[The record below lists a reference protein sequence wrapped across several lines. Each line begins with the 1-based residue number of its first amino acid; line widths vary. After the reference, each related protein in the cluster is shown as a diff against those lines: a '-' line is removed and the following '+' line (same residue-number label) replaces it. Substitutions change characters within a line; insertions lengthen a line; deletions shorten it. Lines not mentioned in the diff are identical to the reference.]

1 MRPLCLSIEG
11 LRSFRA
17 PVEID
22 FRDRDHVAVIGDT
35 GAGKSS
41 ILEAMTY
48 ALYGG
53 TTFSRRSNP
62 ELMNDTSQRT
72 RVVLRFRVSGEEW
85 EVARALRRTQQGKV
99 QPAGV
104 QLRRTSPEGEMVEQ
118 VRHVDERVK
127 ELLGLDRDAFLRTVV
142 LPQGRFARLLVEDK
156 PGERS
161 EILRQVW
168 PMDGIDA
175 VRTAAEAALER
186 VEAVHRRVDDA
197 ASQYPEDPGA
207 RRDELVRLREEAERR
222 AREAGALEEEAKSGR
237 NKLKEAERRMRA
249 ASEVAANLSVDRIDR
264 ASEPVGRLEAVAA
277 EIAEE
282 DRRLEER
289 QAEARKVLDGLGPD
303 EEQRRREVATA
314 LDGLKRLGGLA
325 EQAMDCAKDWRSK
338 KAAAEDGR
346 RKVSATQED
355 EARASEA
362 ATRHERERAPLAG
375 AVETARR
382 RCEETRRRHQEG
394 ASRQRDLDRAR
405 KQLAEAQRQ
414 RTILAG
420 EFERA
425 AKNDEA
431 AQAASARAEALLTD
445 ARRADSAASVAGN
458 LEAGDDCPV
467 CARELP
473 SGWSAPEA
481 ADLDEA
487 KQSAKRAR
495 ADARE
500 ASNAAS
506 TARARLGDADEQIAK
521 AKSEQETA
529 DKSFQNA
536 LAELAA
542 VGGVAGLGDSTAV
555 ADAAPRFSAGLAAD
569 AAFGEAPAA
578 ATPDATPETG
588 VVRRRTAVSGDAT
601 AVGAPDATAAPTD
614 ESPNATRPA
623 ELPGLDALIGPFDDV
638 QEKAAEALR
647 LHDKKQAKL
656 ADAAHQR
663 ATAAAETRA
672 KAEGAQQLADAA
684 RKHGESALKA
694 LVNTV
699 AAIAEPFR
707 PALKLPA
714 DVTELEGVDTAPATD
729 CIKAAEAQAQ
739 TLAAREKQRRELQ
752 EALDQASK
760 EREALALRRK
770 HEVEAPLHEVGAAL
784 SRERDA
790 LLGSASALDANDDP
804 IPGPVPSG
812 PPVAVRAWSAELRGA
827 TIAMLGGA
835 DREAKAASAAAGAAR
850 TSLIELGLRL
860 AEATTR
866 TAEPLE
872 VQPAQGGDLE
882 TPKHVAAQLDQAPQD
897 APPERDQAPRGIAPE
912 LAPEMAA
919 ARAPAPARDPDA
931 VVAAAAQAA
940 EDARHLGRDAV
951 RRASEFAA
959 IHDDV
964 ATLRALATESRDLK
978 IALSDLR
985 RALLSG
991 GFPKWLTLRRS
1002 RTLLLHASQALAD
1015 ITRGRYAFED
1025 PGDREEWRIV
1035 DKESGEPRS
1044 PSSLSGGEQFVAS
1057 LALAVGMVEAIART
1071 GDRLDALFLDE
1082 GFGALDRNNLDAAV
1096 EALSAVAAR
1105 GRMVGVISHVRAVA
1119 EQIDH
1124 VLEVA
1129 RSSTG
1134 SEARWLTRE
1143 ERGHVSHADAGQ
1155 AASEAMG
1162 ALLD

>member
-1 MRPLCLSIEG
+1 M
-11 LRSFRA
+11 
-17 PVEID
+17 
-22 FRDRDHVAVIGDT
+22 AVIGDT

-142 LPQGRFARLLVEDK
+142 LPQGRFARLLVEDTAS
-156 PGERS
+156 ERS
-161 EILRQVW
+161 KILRQVW

-222 AREAGALEEEAKSGR
+222 AREAGALEKEAKSGW

-249 ASEVAANLSVDRIDR
+249 ASEVVANLSVDRIDR
-264 ASEPVGRLEAVAA
+264 ASEPIGRLEAVAA
-277 EIAEE
+277 EIAEA

-314 LDGLKRLGGLA
+314 LGELNRLGGLV

-346 RKVSATQED
+346 RRVSSAREN

-382 RCEETRRRHQEG
+382 RCEETKRRHQEG
-394 ASRQRDLDRAR
+394 ASRQRDLERAR
-405 KQLAEAQRQ
+405 KRLAEAQRQ

-473 SGWSAPEA
+473 PGWSVPEA

-495 ADARE
+495 DDARG

-536 LAELAA
+536 LTELAA
-542 VGGVAGLGDSTAV
+542 VGGLAGPGDSTAV

-569 AAFGEAPAA
+569 AASGEAPAV
-578 ATPDATPETG
+578 AT
-588 VVRRRTAVSGDAT
+588 
-601 AVGAPDATAAPTD
+601 PDATAAPTD

-623 ELPGLDALIGPFDDV
+623 ELPGLDALLGPLDDI

-647 LHDKKQAKL
+647 LHDKKQATL
-656 ADAAHQR
+656 TNAVNQR

-684 RKHGESALKA
+684 RTHGESALKK

-729 CIKAAEAQAQ
+729 CIEAAEAQAQ
-739 TLAAREKQRRELQ
+739 TLAAREKQRRGLQ
-752 EALDQASK
+752 EALNQASK
-760 EREALALRRK
+760 EKEALALRRK

-784 SRERDA
+784 NRERDA
-790 LLGSASALDANDDP
+790 LLGGASALDANDDR
-804 IPGPVPSG
+804 IPGPVPAG
-812 PPVAVRAWSAELRGA
+812 PPVAVRTWSAELRTTTA
-827 TIAMLGGA
+827 AMLGEA
-835 DREAKAASAAAGAAR
+835 DRKAKAASATAETAR

-866 TAEPLE
+866 TVEPLE
-872 VQPAQGGDLE
+872 ARPAQGGDLE
-882 TPKHVAAQLDQAPQD
+882 TQKHVAAQLDQAAQA

-919 ARAPAPARDPDA
+919 TRAPAPARDPEA

-964 ATLRALATESRDLK
+964 ATLRALATESRDLEL
-978 IALSDLR
+978 ALSDLR

>member
-1 MRPLCLSIEG
+1 MRPLFLSIEG

-53 TTFSRRSNP
+53 TTFSGRGNP

-99 QPAGV
+99 QPTGV

-127 ELLGLDRDAFLRTVV
+127 GLLGLDRDAFLRTVV
-142 LPQGRFARLLVEDK
+142 LPQGRFARLLVEDTAS
-156 PGERS
+156 ERS
-161 EILRQVW
+161 KILCQVW
-168 PMDGIDA
+168 PTDGIDA
-175 VRTAAEAALER
+175 VRTAAEAALKR
-186 VEAVHRRVDDA
+186 VEAVRRRVDDA

-222 AREAGALEEEAKSGR
+222 AREAGALEEEAKSSR
-237 NKLKEAERRMRA
+237 NKLKEEEQRMRA
-249 ASEVAANLSVDRIDR
+249 ASEVAANLSVDRIDQ

-277 EIAEE
+277 EIAEA

-314 LDGLKRLGGLA
+314 LGGLNRLGGLA
-325 EQAMDCAKDWRSK
+325 EQAMECAKDWRSK

-346 RKVSATQED
+346 RKVSSARED

-362 ATRHERERAPLAG
+362 ATRHEMKRAPLAG

-382 RCEETRRRHQEG
+382 RCEETKRRHQEG
-394 ASRQRDLDRAR
+394 AARQRDLERAR
-405 KQLAEAQRQ
+405 KRLAEAQRQ

-445 ARRADSAASVAGN
+445 ARRADSAASVAGD

-481 ADLDEA
+481 ADLDKA

-495 ADARE
+495 DDARD
-500 ASNAAS
+500 ASKAAS
-506 TARARLGDADEQIAK
+506 TAWAQLGNADEQIAK

-529 DKSFQNA
+529 DTSFQNA

-542 VGGVAGLGDSTAV
+542 VGGVAGPGDSAAV
-555 ADAAPRFSAGLAAD
+555 ADAAP
-569 AAFGEAPAA
+569 
-578 ATPDATPETG
+578 T
-588 VVRRRTAVSGDAT
+588 
-601 AVGAPDATAAPTD
+601 APTD

-623 ELPGLDALIGPFDDV
+623 ELPGLDALLGPLDDI

-647 LHDKKQAKL
+647 LHDEKQATL
-656 ADAAHQR
+656 TNAVNQR

-672 KAEGAQQLADAA
+672 KAEGAQQLADEA
-684 RKHGESALKA
+684 RKHGESALKE

-729 CIKAAEAQAQ
+729 CIEAAEAQAQ
-739 TLAAREKQRRELQ
+739 TLAAREKQRRGLQ
-752 EALDQASK
+752 EALDQTSK
-760 EREALALRRK
+760 KREALALRRK

-790 LLGSASALDANDDP
+790 LLGGASALDANDDR
-804 IPGPVPSG
+804 IPGPVPAG
-812 PPVAVRAWSAELRGA
+812 PPVAVRAWSAELRTTTA
-827 TIAMLGGA
+827 AMLGEA
-835 DREAKAASAAAGAAR
+835 DRKAKAASAAAETAR

-860 AEATTR
+860 AEATAQTV
-866 TAEPLE
+866 EPLE
-872 VQPAQGGDLE
+872 GQPAQDGDLE
-882 TPKHVAAQLDQAPQD
+882 TRKHAAAQLDQAPQD

-940 EDARHLGRDAV
+940 EDARHLDRDAV
-951 RRASEFAA
+951 RQADEFAA

-964 ATLRALATESRDLK
+964 ATLRALAIESRDLEL
-978 IALSDLR
+978 ALSDLR

-1002 RTLLLHASQALAD
+1002 RTLLLHASQVLAD